1 MKDLFLDN
9 KLAVESISLQNP
21 FIDKKYNMEI
31 SLQVFP
37 SGKIQFDEQ
46 DISLLGFMLS
56 SQTYKPTTPGI
67 SFGPYFFVGQQ
78 YHFAD
83 GKMIQD
89 LKYLS
94 NATLIQ

>member
-1 MKDLFLDN
+1 MKDMFLDY

-21 FIDKKYNMEI
+21 SINENNNMEI

-37 SGKIQFDEQ
+37 NGKIQFDEQ
-46 DISLLGFMLS
+46 DISLLGNMLS
-56 SQTYKPTTPGI
+56 NQTYKPTTPGI
-67 SFGPYFFVGQQ
+67 SFGPYYFVGQQ

-89 LKYLS
+89 LKYLN
-94 NATLIQ
+94 NATLI